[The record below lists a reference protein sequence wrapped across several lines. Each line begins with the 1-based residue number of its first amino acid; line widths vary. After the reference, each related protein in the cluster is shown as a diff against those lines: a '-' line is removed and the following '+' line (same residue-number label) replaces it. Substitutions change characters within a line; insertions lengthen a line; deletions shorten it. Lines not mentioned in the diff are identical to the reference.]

1 MMLRIRFVPLLDLED
16 RIKSRRLII
25 KRRHLLM
32 MASILVSALLFTVP
46 GNALGA
52 NREYTDDDVK
62 NLMSSFKHSDGAGS
76 ETIICNLTFA
86 FMDNPEQ
93 IIRLLS
99 EVEPDDREELI
110 FYITAY
116 PYTGDE
122 EEIERFE
129 QAMYGLKETLAD
141 QKYLDTLNMF
151 IEAYEAYG
159 GKDSE
164 SSSNMT
170 LYIIIGVVVVAV
182 ISLIIYLFLKKRN

>member
-1 MMLRIRFVPLLDLED
+1 M
-16 RIKSRRLII
+16 

-52 NREYTDDDVK
+52 NREYTDDDIK

-76 ETIICNLTFA
+76 ETIICNLSFA

-93 IIRLLS
+93 IIRLLY

-129 QAMYGLKETLAD
+129 QAMYGLKETLAEK
-141 QKYLDTLNMF
+141 QYLDTLNMF

-159 GKDSE
+159 GKDSESSE

-182 ISLIIYLFLKKRN
+182 ISLIIYIFLKKRN